1 MLNALTPMTSLF
13 TTTFSK
19 IPLYASFSLDC
30 TLWLLALQL
39 LVHGQGHTKPLLQ
52 WEEGTNGEDGVWPM
66 YFPSI
71 SPWVPLYEVKKDRH
85 IVQN

>member
-19 IPLYASFSLDC
+19 VPLYASFSLDY
-30 TLWLLALQL
+30 TLWLLAPQL
-39 LVHGQGHTKPLLQ
+39 LIPGQGHTKPLLQ
-52 WEEGTNGEDGVWPM
+52 CEEGNNVEDGVWPR

-71 SPWVPLYEVKKDRH
+71 SPWVPLYEVQKTRH